1 MSNNEQTTIIDSDFI
16 EQAFNFWFND
26 QDHIRSPFPSYIHS
40 PLKSLTLEK
49 FSKWINEIH
58 PDAKEEFN
66 DEMIAEKFEEI
77 LFETAIPL
85 IKTEDEKITILY
97 PFLPRVDDK
106 TIKDGIENIIIDRY
120 LKTEGDFKS
129 LELTCLN
136 PATNEKWKTSFDLGN

>member
-1 MSNNEQTTIIDSDFI
+1 MSKIEQTIIDSDFI

-26 QDHIRSPFPSYIHS
+26 QNHIRTPFPTYIHS
-40 PLKSLTLEK
+40 TLRMDTVEK
-49 FSKWINEIH
+49 FSKWLNGIH

-106 TIKDGIENIIIDRY
+106 TMKDGQENYIIERNLTVD
-120 LKTEGDFKS
+120 GDFKS
-129 LELTCLN
+129 LEVTCLN
-136 PATNEKWKTSFDLGN
+136 PVTNEKWKTSFDLGN